1 MASENKILR
10 VVEITKPDLKIEI
23 PKKPRDCIRLVT
35 WNCRGKFYER
45 FEYVQSLDADIYVI
59 SECTNP
65 QNPKYSTKKFQDFQ
79 NFSKKHLWNESSRKY
94 ELSVG
99 IFVKENHNLEKNE
112 NSYDDKNFISGNFSS
127 NQCSFNI
134 VGMWPSWSNDQ
145 KKGCCAQEILDYLNK
160 HSEINSNYIIAGDMN
175 IDKLYE
181 NQSSVCISKTSE
193 IIKYLN
199 EDEKLFS
206 AYHTHLNI
214 INHDKKV
221 MNDKKVM
228 KTYYFQSKGNGT
240 SHVDYVFLN
249 QEIFEIV
256 KVYLGVGE
264 KEDWLKHSDHIPLIV
279 DFKEK
284 KQ

>member
-1 MASENKILR
+1 MASENKIVR

-45 FEYVQSLDADIYVI
+45 FECVQSLDADIYVI

-65 QNPKYSTKKFQDFQ
+65 QNQKYSTKKFQEFQ
-79 NFSKKHLWNESSRKY
+79 NFSKKRLWNESSRKY

-112 NSYDDKNFISGNFSS
+112 NSYDDKNFISGNFYS

-181 NQSSVCISKTSE
+181 NQSSVCITKTSE
-193 IIKYLN
+193 IIKNLN
-199 EDEKLFS
+199 EDKKLFS
-206 AYHTHLNI
+206 AYHTHLNKSH
-214 INHDKKV
+214 NKE
-221 MNDKKVM
+221 VM

-249 QEIFEIV
+249 KEKFEIV
-256 KVYLGVGE
+256 KVYLGE
-264 KEDWLKHSDHIPLIV
+264 KEDWLNHSDHLPLIV

-284 KQ
+284 G